1 MCNTL
6 QSFILNNMKLKEEYI
21 NTIHYIKALDKNVKV
36 ENNPFMYAYYKSLG
50 LTYLFETNDT
60 NTKGKRK

>member
-1 MCNTL
+1 
-6 QSFILNNMKLKEEYI
+6 MKLKEEYI
-21 NTIHYIKALDKNVKV
+21 NTIHYIKALDKNFKV